1 MSTFELEERQECSAV
16 VVLANLMDSAGNLN
30 NESINRVRLAAEVF
44 AAQKAA
50 YIATTGWAYHPE
62 CALPIGEAMAQWIR
76 HNTDIPESQI
86 IVDTNA
92 KDTVGDAIF
101 TRKKFAGLQI
111 STIFLVTSDYHTR
124 RAKIIFDTI
133 FTERV
138 RVKVFGAPSD
148 YSTTELAAKQNKEHQ
163 SLMAFSKTFAGV
175 TDFDEED
182 QVFKALV
189 ENHPFYSETP
199 FEKSK

>member
-1 MSTFELEERQECSAV
+1 MSISELEARRERSAV

-30 NESINRVRLAAEVF
+30 NESLNRVRLAAEVF
-44 AAQKAA
+44 AEKEAA

-62 CALPIGEAMAQWIR
+62 CAIPIGEVMAQWIR
-76 HNTDIPESQI
+76 DNTDIPESKI

-111 STIFLVTSDYHTR
+111 STIFLVTSDYHSR

-133 FTERV
+133 FTERI

-148 YSTTELAAKQNKEHQ
+148 YSPIELPTKQNKEHQ

-182 QVFKALV
+182 QVFKALFD
-189 ENHPFYSETP
+189 NHPFYSGTP
-199 FEKSK
+199 FEKFK